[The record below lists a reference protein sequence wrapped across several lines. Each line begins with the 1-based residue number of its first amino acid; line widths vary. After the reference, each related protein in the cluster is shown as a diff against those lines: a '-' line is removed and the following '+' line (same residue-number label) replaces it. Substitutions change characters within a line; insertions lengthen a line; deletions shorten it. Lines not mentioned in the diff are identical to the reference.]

1 MLIFERTNA
10 YDLPILTGYDDLNS
24 ITTGFPTELFEVT
37 GDLSKR
43 VGLHWD
49 GRQHVP
55 CLQLTD
61 ENTWI
66 IQLLIDW
73 AHAALARKG
82 NMRTKNPLNDA
93 ISSDL
98 LELYTLAYRY
108 NISRLQ
114 YNVMN
119 AMFKACHSKVWW
131 QCSFAHNRS
140 PLARFVERVPED
152 TQMRQFLVN
161 LLMGSAVAASRH
173 EAKLLTDNIPEQLLR
188 IAFTKIVELPATEC
202 PNWKGADEN
211 YGVECYIPDDSD

>member
-10 YDLPILTGYDDLNS
+10 CELRILTGHNDFNGV
-24 ITTGFPTELFEVT
+24 TTGFPTGLFEVT
-37 GDLSKR
+37 GDLSQR

-55 CLQLTD
+55 CLQLKD
-61 ENTWI
+61 EDPCI
-66 IQLLIDW
+66 LQLLVDW
-73 AHAALARKG
+73 ARAALARKG
-82 NMRTKNPLNDA
+82 NMRTENPLDDA
-93 ISSDL
+93 RTSDL

-108 NISRLQ
+108 NISELR

-161 LLMGSAVAASRH
+161 LLMGSAVTASRH

-202 PNWKGADEN
+202 PNWTGTDEN
-211 YGVECYIPDDSD
+211 YGVEGYIPDDSD

>member
-1 MLIFERTNA
+1 MLIFKRTNA
-10 YDLPILTGYDDLNS
+10 YELRILTGHTDFNDL
-24 ITTGFPTELFEVT
+24 TTGFPTELFKVT
-37 GDLSKR
+37 GDLSKH

-55 CLQLTD
+55 CLKLAD
-61 ENTWI
+61 ENPWI
-66 IQLLIDW
+66 IQLLVDW
-73 AHAALARKG
+73 AHAALARQR

-108 NISRLQ
+108 NIFRLQ

-211 YGVECYIPDDSD
+211 YGVECYIADDSD